1 MSNPFLFLLLIYLSY
16 MKKYTLL
23 VLLALT
29 LVGCPQKKER
39 PTTLPIEKGISLN
52 LANYR
57 KEQIKDLHYALDF
70 SIPKNLE
77 DPIPTT
83 LTITAYIADLQ
94 YDLILDFNE
103 DKDHLKT
110 LSVNGVNTPINHN
123 NEHLIIDS
131 NALIIGENKIDISFN
146 AGELSLNRNK
156 EFLYTLLVPDRAST
170 LFPCLDQP
178 NLKATYDLTIT
189 APKDWK
195 VLCGGTE
202 KEKIEKEEYT
212 THTFNTTDKM
222 STYLFS
228 FVAGKFSEEIK
239 NPGAFDMRFLY
250 RENNKEKIAESTNEI
265 FNIHQQSLD
274 FLIDYT
280 NYKFP
285 FQKMDFASIPPFQY
299 GGMEH
304 VGAIQYR
311 ESSLFLDKNATQN
324 QKLSRA
330 KLIAHETSH
339 MWFGDLVTMQW
350 FNDVWMKEVFANF
363 MADKIM
369 NPIFPDIDHQL
380 KFMMTHYPS
389 AYSEDRTK
397 GTNPIRQN
405 LDNLKNAGSLYG
417 RIIYNKAP
425 IMMQQLEAVLGKDAF
440 KEGMQEYIKTYADG
454 NADWNDLVSILDKK
468 SDVDIK
474 NWSEVWVNQSGRPVF
489 TGNLMSYEDKITS
502 FKLTQKSEDGIHK
515 IWPQTFTIQFVY
527 KDSIKTLNVATNSE
541 TLEIKEAVGLAKPEQ
556 IIYNANGFG
565 YGVFPVDAASI
576 SKIKDI
582 KDDTARAYS
591 YINLYEVFLNNKVP
605 ALDAYNVFLNG
616 MASEKNELILDYV
629 SSRTRDLYWSFLSEK
644 SKKEIQTT
652 TEDTLFALLKSNTP
666 ASFKK
671 TRFNIYKSI
680 VRSPKGVANLYAI
693 WNKEVNI
700 PKLFLNEDDYTSIA
714 AELAIKQ
721 HAKAADVLK
730 EQETRITN
738 PDKLARFKWLQP
750 SLSNTTTE
758 RDAFMVSLFDAK
770 NREKESWVLAALG
783 YIHHPLR
790 QNESKKHLKECLN
803 KLEEIQLTGD
813 IFFPK
818 NWLASSIGQYT
829 SKDAYQILEAFLA
842 KNPNFNPILLKKLL
856 QTTDD
861 LEKAQTIKL

>member
-1 MSNPFLFLLLIYLSY
+1 

-110 LSVNGVNTPINHN
+110 LSVNGVNTPINHT
-123 NEHLIIDS
+123 NEHLVIDS
-131 NALIIGENKIDISFN
+131 NTLIIGENKIDISFN

-202 KEKIEKEEYT
+202 KAKIEKEEYT

-280 NYKFP
+280 DYKFP

-440 KEGMQEYIKTYADG
+440 KEGMQEYIKTYAND

-474 NWSEVWVNQSGRPVF
+474 QWSNVWVNQPGRPVF
-489 TGNLMSYEDKITS
+489 TDSITYKDNKITN
-502 FKLTQKSEDGIHK
+502 FTITQKAEDGTDK
-515 IWPQTFTIQFVY
+515 VWPQSFTIQLVY
-527 KDSIKTLNVATNSE
+527 KDSVKTINTSISGKNLQLNE
-541 TLEIKEAVGLAKPEQ
+541 TIGLAKPLQ

-565 YGVFPVDAASI
+565 YGVFPVDVAKI

-582 KDDTARAYS
+582 KDATARGYS

-605 ALDAYNVFLNG
+605 ALDAFNVFLDG
-616 MASEKNELILDYV
+616 VASEKNELILNYITG
-629 SSRTRDLYWSFLSEK
+629 RTRDLYWSFLSEK
-644 SKKEIQTT
+644 NKEKIQIS
-652 TEDTLFALLKSNTP
+652 TEDTLLNLVKSDKPKT
-666 ASFKK
+666 FKK
-671 TRFNIYKSI
+671 TIF
-680 VRSPKGVANLYAI
+680 NLYTSIATSNKAI
-693 WNKEVNI
+693 DKLYAFWKKEISI
-700 PKLFLNEDDYTSIA
+700 PSLFLNEDDYTSLA
-714 AELAIKQ
+714 GELVIKN
-721 HAKAADVLK
+721 HPKATEILK
-730 EQETRITN
+730 EQEKRISN
-738 PDKLARFKWLQP
+738 PDKLTRFVWLQP
-750 SLSNTTTE
+750 SLSNNSKE
-758 RDAFMVSLFDAK
+758 RDAFMVSLFNAK
-770 NREKESWVLAALG
+770 NREKESWVQSALAN
-783 YIHHPLR
+783 IHHPLR
-790 QNESKKHLKECLN
+790 QEESKKHLKECLN
-803 KLEEIQLTGD
+803 KLEEVQLTGD

-818 NWLASSIGQYT
+818 GWLASSIGKYT
-829 SKDAYQILEAFLA
+829 SKDAYQILQDFLS

-861 LEKAQTIKL
+861 LKRAQTIKK